1 MADTMANPSPRPIAD
16 QLIREVD
23 LRERQRME
31 DFSNRLLQLLITYH
45 PRIVATLLAKQE
57 RKGA

>member
-1 MADTMANPSPRPIAD
+1 MANPSPRPIAD
-16 QLIREVD
+16 KLIREVD